1 MKKRAL
7 LSVFDKTGIVELAK
21 ELVEKYEY
29 EIVSTGQT
37 AELLKKNNIP
47 AIEVSEITSFPE
59 MLSGKV
65 KTLHPNIHAGILADT
80 KNSEELK
87 EITDKNIKPFDIVV
101 VNLYPFE

>member
-37 AELLKKNNIP
+37 SELLKKNNIP

-65 KTLHPNIHAGILADT
+65 KTL
-80 KNSEELK
+80 
-87 EITDKNIKPFDIVV
+87 
-101 VNLYPFE
+101 YQ

>member
-21 ELVEKYEY
+21 ELVEQYDY

-65 KTLHPNIHAGILADT
+65 KTLCR
-80 KNSEELK
+80 
-87 EITDKNIKPFDIVV
+87 
-101 VNLYPFE
+101 